1 MDLYITIYF
10 ALQCHILLIKIVVL
24 DKISNQDL
32 LGIYSNY
39 AFLFVALSLFEFAPS
54 WVKNQKKLLN
64 LSNLN
69 LNFFKKEQFI
79 SHNPCVYMM
88 VSFCTKQWYIGKTSR
103 YFNFR
108 ILEHIRCGRK
118 HHSFGTKKIYEV
130 MSSVGF
136 ENFCFIPVVQG
147 NDLEVSFFEKMF
159 IHRFRPTLNSEFY
172 SSWFKMLPSFIQRN
186 TRWSAKKRNRIKNK
200 KVQGSKALDFFK
212 KFKQPKT
219 TMLNGFSVIG
229 RDGFTIEKSLSLEC
243 ILSKHNYEIITLRF
257 DSTSKY
263 FNNFESILNMFKPSE
278 VLNFSFWWNNKKYFY
293 DGKYCGFIDDS
304 TEHFVLRNNTF
315 PKPKGFL
322 SLDCVFNMCFVCVCK
337 STSSPL
343 LKCDSCVRS
352 CCGFTTCCKKY
363 KDRCIESEECVLLNT
378 YGVNNTNKKVNYVK
392 HNLFRKVFK
401 HLLKYDNVTI
411 TIDVRKISPNNSYD
425 CKMIQRIATNT
436 IGLRADDWSLNYVL
450 KLFYLSKN
458 FPSYSI
464 KTAAHNKLKLML
476 KKFNIYSEKIIFKM
490 IYDDSIDIDA
500 LKGLL
505 RTIVLNLPL
514 SMDVKVNL
522 AKNSRIIPLSHKK
535 VSDILCN
542 HIKMAKA
549 FTKGKRP
556 DCVCMKT
563 PHTIDNLENFS
574 KDVKRV
580 FDMGGNFV
588 VKGTVDYKNEIW
600 KALRFMIFR
609 YISPLCGKGNLARFS
624 KNMDTITF
632 LRFLGFDSTTIEY
645 IIFSIENLIIKNS
658 TQHFDVNI
666 NTVYKVKTELQGFV
680 IIPKDKNINQLM
692 IL

>member
-1 MDLYITIYF
+1 
-10 ALQCHILLIKIVVL
+10 
-24 DKISNQDL
+24 
-32 LGIYSNY
+32 
-39 AFLFVALSLFEFAPS
+39 
-54 WVKNQKKLLN
+54 
-64 LSNLN
+64 
-69 LNFFKKEQFI
+69 
-79 SHNPCVYMM
+79 
-88 VSFCTKQWYIGKTSR
+88 
-103 YFNFR
+103 
-108 ILEHIRCGRK
+108 
-118 HHSFGTKKIYEV
+118 
-130 MSSVGF
+130 
-136 ENFCFIPVVQG
+136 
-147 NDLEVSFFEKMF
+147 
-159 IHRFRPTLNSEFY
+159 
-172 SSWFKMLPSFIQRN
+172 
-186 TRWSAKKRNRIKNK
+186 
-200 KVQGSKALDFFK
+200 
-212 KFKQPKT
+212 
-219 TMLNGFSVIG
+219 
-229 RDGFTIEKSLSLEC
+229 
-243 ILSKHNYEIITLRF
+243 
-257 DSTSKY
+257 
-263 FNNFESILNMFKPSE
+263 
-278 VLNFSFWWNNKKYFY
+278 
-293 DGKYCGFIDDS
+293 
-304 TEHFVLRNNTF
+304 
-315 PKPKGFL
+315 
-322 SLDCVFNMCFVCVCK
+322 
-337 STSSPL
+337 
-343 LKCDSCVRS
+343 
-352 CCGFTTCCKKY
+352 
-363 KDRCIESEECVLLNT
+363 
-378 YGVNNTNKKVNYVK
+378 
-392 HNLFRKVFK
+392 
-401 HLLKYDNVTI
+401 
-411 TIDVRKISPNNSYD
+411 
-425 CKMIQRIATNT
+425 MIQRIATNT

-450 KLFYLSKN
+450 KLFYMSKN

-476 KKFNIYSEKIIFKM
+476 KKFNVYSEKIIFKM

-574 KDVKRV
+574 TDVKRV

-609 YISPLCGKGNLARFS
+609 YISPLCGKGNLERFS

-632 LRFLGFDSTTIEY
+632 LSFLGFDSTTIEY
-645 IIFSIENLIIKNS
+645 ITFSIENLIIKNS